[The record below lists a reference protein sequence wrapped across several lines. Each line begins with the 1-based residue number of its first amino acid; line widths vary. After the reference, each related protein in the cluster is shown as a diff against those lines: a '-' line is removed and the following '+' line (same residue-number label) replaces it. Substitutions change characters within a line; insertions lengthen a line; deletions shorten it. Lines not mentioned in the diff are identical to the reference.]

1 LQPPAPGCK
10 PQAKLNPY
18 YISKKPADPGWHRM
32 SPAPKRG
39 EWGAGDV
46 GAPTGAVPIN
56 PSSYSH
62 ELYWVKLLE
71 WFVEENLGEP
81 IMTRTLRKA
90 QGSR

>member
-1 LQPPAPGCK
+1 
-10 PQAKLNPY
+10 
-18 YISKKPADPGWHRM
+18 M

-39 EWGAGDV
+39 EWGTGDV

-81 IMTRTLRKA
+81 SLMKELLLGVTPFWFLRRA
-90 QGSR
+90 RPLPLSQ